1 MYGEKEKGM
10 FRKIVPL
17 ILTVIMIVSM
27 FGCST
32 PTATTAPQPTT
43 AAQPTTAPEPTKA
56 PVATTAPEPTKA
68 PEPTATAKPAATV
81 TLDYYIVG
89 TGDTPVRPAVEAAIN
104 AYIEPLI
111 GAKVVFHIIGWGD
124 WASKA
129 ITGIQAGE
137 KMDIFFTADWFNYMQ
152 LVSEGL
158 LTPLNDDK
166 GPNGNLLNQYGQG
179 ILKSLN
185 PAFITGTQIDGVNYA
200 VPTNKELSVPWGFVY
215 NATIADEIG
224 FTDADAAK
232 CKTMADLE
240 PWIAKAKAKHPDLY
254 PYLTDGSVGFLQWI
268 HSFASGIND
277 YEVNML
283 AAPDAS
289 GKYDESIVV
298 PMESDWMKAYLTTV
312 HDWFKKGYIN
322 PDASL
327 STFDTSKDLNAGKF
341 FIEPMPLKGSNI
353 KAQELVIASGNKDLQ
368 LKEIYESPKIV
379 ASSDAGGSMLAIPK
393 VSDYPVQAMKL
404 LNLMHTDSK
413 LINMMLYGVPDTM
426 WKLDADGRVNVID
439 GTWLGAHPGAWV
451 WADVTI
457 QSVTNKEDPNK
468 NAMLIAYSKD
478 ALMIP
483 SLGFRFRN
491 ESVAAELTAINA
503 VVDGSQRALMTGY
516 VDPATE
522 LPKLIQALKD
532 AGLEKVRA
540 EVEKQYLAW
549 KAATKK

>member
-1 MYGEKEKGM
+1 M

-17 ILTVIMIVSM
+17 LMAVIMIVSA

-32 PTATTAPQPTT
+32 PTATTVEQPTT
-43 AAQPTTAPEPTKA
+43 AAQTT
-56 PVATTAPEPTKA
+56 ATTAVQS
-68 PEPTATAKPAATV
+68 TATTAKPGATV

-111 GAKVVFHIIGWGD
+111 GAKVSFHIIPWAD

-129 ITGIQAGE
+129 IVCIQAGE
-137 KMDIFFTADWFNYMQ
+137 KMDIFFTADWLNYMQ
-152 LVSEGL
+152 LASTGL

-166 GPNGNLLNQYGQG
+166 GPNGNLLTQYGQG
-179 ILKSLN
+179 ILTSLN

-215 NATIADEIG
+215 NVTIADEIG
-224 FTDADAAK
+224 FTDAEAAK
-232 CKTMADLE
+232 VKTMADLE
-240 PWIAKAKAKHPDLY
+240 PWIAKAKTAHPDLY
-254 PYLTDGSVGFLQWI
+254 PYLTDGSMGFLQWV
-268 HSFASGIND
+268 HSFASNISD
-277 YEVNML
+277 YVVNMK

-298 PMESDWMKAYLTTV
+298 PLETPWMKDYLATV

-341 FIEPMPLKGSNI
+341 FIEPMPLKGNNI
-353 KAQELVIASGNKDLQ
+353 KAQELVIASGNADLK
-368 LKEIYESPKIV
+368 LKEIYGMPKVV

-393 VSDYPVQAMKL
+393 VSDNPVQAMKL

-413 LINMMLYGVPDTM
+413 LINMMLYGVEGTQ

-439 GTWLGAHPGAWV
+439 SAWVGAGPGALV
-451 WADVTI
+451 LGDVTI

-468 NAMLIAYSKD
+468 NKLLIDYSKD

-483 SLGFRFRN
+483 SLGFRFRT
-491 ESVAAELTAINA
+491 EPVAAELTAIQT
-503 VVDGSQRALMTGY
+503 VVDGSQRALLTGY

-522 LPKLIQALKD
+522 LPKIIQALKD

-549 KAATKK
+549 KATTK